1 MTARGQGRGTTAEL
15 RAEGLVEDGAQA
27 VPARVPDP
35 DPFGGA
41 DAEEEL
47 ERGERHAEGAVRGP
61 LPVDDAGD
69 AAARRKLI
77 HVYVHLH
84 EVRVVQHLREG
95 APEEDGEPGPRLGEL
110 WVEPRGEGGLPR
122 G

>member
-1 MTARGQGRGTTAEL
+1 M
-15 RAEGLVEDGAQA
+15 
-27 VPARVPDP
+27 PDP
-35 DPFGGA
+35 GPLGGA

-47 ERGERHAEGAVRGP
+47 ERGERHAEGALRGL
-61 LPVDDAGD
+61 LPVDDAGG
-69 AAARRKLI
+69 AAAAAAAAGGRELV